1 MTPPRILIVDDHA
14 TNIELTRFVLEADG
28 LLVDAASNAKQALQH
43 IRVVPPDLVL
53 MDILMPGIDGLD
65 LTRRLKADP
74 ATRAIVVVAF
84 TAYAMKGDEARLR
97 SAGCDG
103 YLAKPINVALFA
115 NQVRALLASGVQ
127 AARPGLPPQ
136 SSA

>member
-1 MTPPRILIVDDHA
+1 MSPHRILIVDDHV

-28 LLVDAASNAKQALQH
+28 LQVDAVLNARQALEQ
-43 IRVVPPDLVL
+43 IRRQPPDLVL
-53 MDILMPGIDGLD
+53 MDIQMPGIDGLD

-74 ATRAIVVVAF
+74 ATRSIGVVAF
-84 TAYAMKGDEARLR
+84 TAYAMKGDETRLR

-115 NQVRALLASGVQ
+115 DQVRALLAAGAQ
-127 AARPGLPPQ
+127 PRAPGLP
-136 SSA
+136 A

>member
-1 MTPPRILIVDDHA
+1 MTTPRILIVDDHA

-28 LLVDAASNAKQALQH
+28 LLVDAVDGARRALQQ
-43 IRVVPPDLVL
+43 IREVPPDLVL
-53 MDILMPGIDGLD
+53 MDIQMPGIDGLD

-74 ATRAIVVVAF
+74 TTRHIVVVAF

-97 SAGCDG
+97 RAGCDG

-115 NQVRALLASGVQ
+115 DQVRALLAAGVQ
-127 AARPGLPPQ
+127 AGRPGQ
-136 SSA
+136 RA

>member
-1 MTPPRILIVDDHA
+1 MKPPRILIVDDHA

-28 LLVDAASNAKQALQH
+28 LQVNAVSNARQALQH
-43 IRVVPPDLVL
+43 IRAVPPDLVL
-53 MDILMPGIDGLD
+53 MDIQMPGIDGLD

-74 ATRAIVVVAF
+74 ATWHIVVVAF

-115 NQVRALLASGVQ
+115 DQVRALLAAGVQ
-127 AARPGLPPQ
+127 ASGPGLP
-136 SSA
+136 A

>member
-28 LLVDAASNAKQALQH
+28 LLVDAVSNARLALQQ
-43 IRVVPPDLVL
+43 ISLARPDLVL
-53 MDILMPGIDGLD
+53 MDIQMPGIDGLD

-74 ATRAIVVVAF
+74 ATQGIVVVAF

-115 NQVRALLASGVQ
+115 DQVRALLAAGVQ
-127 AARPGLPPQ
+127 AAGPGQP
-136 SSA
+136 A

>member
-1 MTPPRILIVDDHA
+1 MSPHRILIVDDHV

-28 LLVDAASNAKQALQH
+28 LQVDAVLNARQALEQ
-43 IRVVPPDLVL
+43 IRRQPPDLVL
-53 MDILMPGIDGLD
+53 MDIQMPGIDGLD

-74 ATRAIVVVAF
+74 ATRSIVVVAF
-84 TAYAMKGDEARLR
+84 TAYAMKGDETRLR

-115 NQVRALLASGVQ
+115 DQVRALLAAGAQ
-127 AARPGLPPQ
+127 PRAPGLPG
-136 SSA
+136 

>member
-1 MTPPRILIVDDHA
+1 MNPPRILIVDDHA

-28 LLVDAASNAKQALQH
+28 LLVDAVSNARQALQQ
-43 IRVVPPDLVL
+43 INMTRPDLVL
-53 MDILMPGIDGLD
+53 MDIQMPGIDGLD

-97 SAGCDG
+97 RAGCDG

-115 NQVRALLASGVQ
+115 DQVRALLAGGVQ
-127 AARPGLPPQ
+127 LP
-136 SSA
+136 A